1 MTMTK
6 QNSNWRHLSA
16 LMLGLI
22 LIAGSHCGPGG
33 GGSMDTN
40 TEVPKGEPPFTPL
53 GQSWVIDNAGV
64 LSPNTIEW
72 GHEAL
77 NRLTHDGVAEVI
89 LLVQNNVK
97 NPIPY
102 ATHYGRW
109 LKLGRTGLS
118 SRGGNNGLVILIRPD
133 AKEKLTFSVG
143 RGLMSFTSVDYGRIF
158 DGEAM
163 DYLNFQNYDQGVR
176 RVISLT
182 DSLLRQIYPP
192 VRKH

>member
-1 MTMTK
+1 MK
-6 QNSNWRHLSA
+6 RSDNWRYLSV
-16 LMLGLI
+16 LIVGLV
-22 LIAGSHCGPGG
+22 LIAGSRCGSGSS
-33 GGSMDTN
+33 GSMDTN

-53 GQSWVIDNAGV
+53 DQSWVIDNVGV

-72 GHEAL
+72 GHKVL
-77 NRLTHDGVAEVI
+77 DRLTQDGVAEVI
-89 LLVQNNVK
+89 LLVQNNIK
-97 NPIPY
+97 DPMPY

-143 RGLMSFTSVDYGRIF
+143 RGLMNFTSVDYGRIF
-158 DGEAM
+158 DSEAM

-192 VRKH
+192 VSKR